1 MNLHELYPFQE
12 DRKSR
17 KRLGRGNGSGLGKT
31 SGKGHKGQRSR
42 AGASIPAG
50 FEGGQMP
57 LQRRL
62 PKRGFKNHFKVEY
75 APVNL
80 SRIVA
85 QFPDKTEVTLDDIYS
100 SGLCPAGNPVKIL
113 GSGEID
119 YSLTL
124 TAHKFSKTAAEKIV
138 NAGGTAASL
147 EG

>member
-12 DRKSR
+12 DKKTR
-17 KRLGRGNGSGLGKT
+17 KRLGRGNGSGFGKT
-31 SGKGHKGQRSR
+31 SGKGHKGQKSR

-75 APVNL
+75 APINL

-85 QFPDKTEVTLDDIYS
+85 HFPDKTEVTLDDIYS
-100 SGLCPAGNPVKIL
+100 SGLCPVDKPVKIL

-119 YSLTL
+119 YSLKL
-124 TAHKFSKTAAEKIV
+124 IAHKFSKTAAEKIS
-138 NAGGTAASL
+138 NAGGSATSL